1 MSFCRRQICSELM
14 HMIKVRRRKLN
25 LQDETVVELTCDW
38 KFSQP
43 DLIEVCESCET
54 MLCVREKAATRM
66 VKS

>member
-1 MSFCRRQICSELM
+1 M